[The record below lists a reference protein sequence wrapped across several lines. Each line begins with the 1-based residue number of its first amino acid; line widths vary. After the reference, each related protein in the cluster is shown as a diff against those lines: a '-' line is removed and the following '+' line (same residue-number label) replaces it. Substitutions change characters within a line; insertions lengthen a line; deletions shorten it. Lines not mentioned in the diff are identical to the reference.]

1 VECLPRSAILGC
13 VPIFLPLCTMAMG
26 RLGIL
31 SRVAGFLFGSDM
43 AYAVSQESSAPGQV
57 PIADARAISDGP
69 LKYAR

>member
-1 VECLPRSAILGC
+1 
-13 VPIFLPLCTMAMG
+13 MAMG